1 MELSKIQTADLS
13 EWKATELADQLA
25 IMAGQGKPADMS
37 QDEYNSIV
45 RKVVEAYN
53 AARKKET
60 SIVKYTEQEAVA
72 EEPKEETI
80 SEEEFARNATQM
92 NKNYEHFT
100 LDDEHKDRL
109 NRFSSSNKKGKETN
123 LTDEIAEAAK
133 LRASV
138 DYVDAKRPMSQEEY
152 NQAVANEIDL
162 ILASIFVA
170 RGKQQSGE
178 KNLEAAKR
186 NAQDANDLF
195 YNGAKKSV
203 DARIVSGVLEAHRQ
217 GTQDVVDEKAPKFK
231 NKSFFQGISSKLSN
245 LGKKL
250 SKKLGKVYDQA
261 QEVVKN
267 MKAQGTFGEFVAGGT
282 LAGAS
287 VVAAVAGAGAVVTA
301 PIAAGLAVYSGYTT
315 YRRLKSL
322 KKNYDD
328 EKTAN
333 GNKKY
338 SFSDFFKNHK
348 KDVITTGLYTI
359 VGAAGVV
366 GGAVSAYLQG
376 ANALSGAAQ
385 ATTQAATTMQN
396 IQTASMA
403 TRAGIGGG
411 LLATSVFGSDV
422 HDFIN
427 ADTADG
433 RWHAVKQ
440 IGKKLLVA
448 AGVGAVGYGA
458 YEFISSAHADV
469 PATDGAAHTAGH
481 GPVDMDK
488 AFAKGLFD
496 ANGNPR
502 GDWLNINDNP
512 EAADIAA
519 NMADTT
525 YTVEPAGAKEM
536 AIYTRN
542 LKLVPDSDIMV
553 ANIKDG
559 LIKIPD
565 GMSPE
570 EVVNIARIQQLN
582 YGNGELLTMLK
593 DCDGTEYDLR
603 AVLKNIHDNSW
614 TTVGKGHM
622 LGDMKDFVG
631 DNCRHGIIKQIDCDG
646 NVKVKVINLCKD
658 TVYNNDTVPQ
668 HQPST
673 PSKPDTPSTP
683 AKPDTPMK
691 PTDPIDLGEKPA
703 PENGLS
709 NEQFRHVEA
718 DKDNM
723 SQQAGDKTFKLK
735 STPATDA
742 EIKSTPAGQVDGVKT
757 NGKGLLLGKDGKPL
771 NISFSHNSGGRP

>member
-13 EWKATELADQLA
+13 EWKATDLADQLA

-60 SIVKYTEQEAVA
+60 SIVKYTEQEATA
-72 EEPKEETI
+72 EEPKEKTI

-109 NRFSSSNKKGKETN
+109 GRFNAVNEKGKEIN

-133 LRASV
+133 LRTSV
-138 DYVDAKRPMSQEEY
+138 DYVDTKKPMSQEEY

-170 RGKQQSGE
+170 RGQQNADE
-178 KNLEAAKR
+178 KNLDAAKR

-217 GTQDVVDEKAPKFK
+217 GTQDVADEKSAKFK

-287 VVAAVAGAGAVVTA
+287 VVAALAGAGAVVTA

-315 YRRLKSL
+315 LRRLKSV
-322 KKNYDD
+322 KKNYDA

-338 SFSDFFKNHK
+338 TFSDFFKNHK

-359 VGAAGVV
+359 VGTAGVV

-385 ATTQAATTMQN
+385 ATTQATTTMQN

-422 HDFIN
+422 HDFVN

-440 IGKKLLVA
+440 IGKKLGVA
-448 AGVGAVGYGA
+448 AVVGVAGYGA

-469 PATDGAAHTAGH
+469 PTADGTAHTAGH

-496 ANGNPR
+496 ANGNPQ
-502 GDWLNINDNP
+502 GDWLDTGSNQ
-512 EAADIAA
+512 EAANVVADMDATHYAVEAA
-519 NMADTT
+519 G
-525 YTVEPAGAKEM
+525 PKEM

-542 LKLVPDSDIMV
+542 LKFVPDSDIMV
-553 ANIKDG
+553 ANIRDG

-570 EVVNIARIQQLN
+570 EAVNIARIQSLN
-582 YGNGELLTMLK
+582 YGNHELLHALK

-614 TTVGKGHM
+614 TTVGKGHN
-622 LGDMKDFVG
+622 LGDLKDFVG

-646 NVKVKVINLCKD
+646 NVKIKVINLCKPVVID
-658 TVYNNDTVPQ
+658 NEVVIEQ
-668 HQPST
+668 HKPVIKN
-673 PSKPDTPSTP
+673 PDPAPKPIKPDETL
-683 AKPDTPMK
+683 KPV
-691 PTDPIDLGEKPA
+691 DPIDIKEPV
-703 PENGLS
+703 EEDGLS
-709 NEQFRHVEA
+709 NENFRHVEA
-718 DKDNM
+718 DKDNI
-723 SQQAGDKTFKLK
+723 SQQAGDKTYKLK
-735 STPATDA
+735 STPATEA
-742 EIKSTPAGQVDGVKT
+742 EIKSTPAGQVSGVKT
-757 NGKGLLLGKDGKPL
+757 NGNGLLLGKDGKPL
-771 NISFSHNSGGRP
+771 TISLSHQGR